1 MLSNAGSGVRKQSA
15 PQGLA
20 LARLSAHHRGGVERV
35 ARLDRLRARDDLLHE
50 LVVDVLLHEHP
61 RVAGAD
67 LALNEGEEDGALDR
81 LVEEL
86 VVLVADRREEDV
98 GRLAWGRRG
107 GVGVWWG
114 LASELERG
122 RDELLCGALEDL
134 GARRGRASETEL
146 GDAVAA
152 RQRRPRLVA
161 VALRMAGWF
170 L

>member
-1 MLSNAGSGVRKQSA
+1 MCTARASA
-15 PQGLA
+15 RSPE
-20 LARLSAHHRGGVERV
+20 RPHHRGGVERV

-61 RVAGAD
+61 RAAGAD
-67 LALNEGEEDGALDR
+67 LALVESEEDGALDR
-81 LVEEL
+81 LVEEF

-107 GVGVWWG
+107 GVGVWWGLASELERGWDKEIWGDMG

-152 RQRRPRLVA
+152 ISD
-161 VALRMAGWF
+161 
-170 L
+170 

>member
-1 MLSNAGSGVRKQSA
+1 
-15 PQGLA
+15 
-20 LARLSAHHRGGVERV
+20 
-35 ARLDRLRARDDLLHE
+35 
-50 LVVDVLLHEHP
+50 
-61 RVAGAD
+61 
-67 LALNEGEEDGALDR
+67 
-81 LVEEL
+81 
-86 VVLVADRREEDV
+86 
-98 GRLAWGRRG
+98 
-107 GVGVWWG
+107 VGVWWG
-114 LASELERG
+114 LASELERGRDKEIWGDMGLASELERGRDKEIWGDMGLASELECG

>member
-1 MLSNAGSGVRKQSA
+1 MARDREKGTRERRWRDRRCYRTRKRCAQALHGVCA

-20 LARLSAHHRGGVERV
+20 LARLSAHIIV
-35 ARLDRLRARDDLLHE
+35 AGSSGSPVLIASVRATTFSYHE

-67 LALNEGEEDGALDR
+67 LALVESEEDGALDR
-81 LVEEL
+81 LVEEF

-114 LASELERG
+114 LASELE
-122 RDELLCGALEDL
+122 CGWL
-134 GARRGRASETEL
+134 
-146 GDAVAA
+146 
-152 RQRRPRLVA
+152 P
-161 VALRMAGWF
+161 F
-170 L
+170 